1 MTTPVAT
8 SNTVPASLHP
18 DKAALLKAIG
28 SPLRGRMLA
37 ELSSG
42 EPHMVNELARKAGCT
57 PATASKHLALLRR
70 AGLIV
75 LTRRTYQIPRH
86 FIVNAELGHLDY
98 GHCLLRLNPAVEP
111 PAA

>member
-1 MTTPVAT
+1 MTTPIPTA
-8 SNTVPASLHP
+8 SAVPVSLHP

-42 EPHMVNELARKAGCT
+42 EPHMVVELARKVGCT
-57 PATASKHLALLRR
+57 PATASKHLALMRR

-75 LTRRTYQIPRH
+75 LTRRNYQIPRH
-86 FIVNAELGHLDY
+86 FIVNPELGHLDF
-98 GHCLLRLNPAVEP
+98 GHCLLRLIP
-111 PAA
+111 PATPPP